1 VSARPA
7 GFRQTKPLTADE
19 ARALTDEIRGDLSA
33 TYLTVAPKI
42 VAAYRGRAWN
52 ALGFTSWDEYCKS
65 EFRGPRMVRF
75 TDEQLDDIVNTLA
88 GEGLP
93 SRGIASAVG
102 IGHATA
108 ARKTRNKTGE
118 VISLNGARRKRED
131 NRGRQQA
138 MADHPAG
145 KALPATI
152 DFAGLK
158 PAETIL
164 LFIAE
169 SGSHGMTYTELCDIL
184 KWRDAPVTGALS
196 TLKRTA
202 KITAGWV
209 RNGHVAWVSAGT
221 DVLA

>member
-75 TDEQLDDIVNTLA
+75 TDAQLDDIVNTLA

-108 ARKTRNKTGE
+108 ARKTRDKTGE

-145 KALPATI
+145 KALPAAPF
-152 DFAGLK
+152 D
-158 PAETIL
+158 PA
-164 LFIAE
+164 
-169 SGSHGMTYTELCDIL
+169 GMTKVEIALAYVEAAAGEGLTYIELCRITE
-184 KWRDAPVTGALS
+184 WRGGQATGALS
-196 TLKRTA
+196 ALYRRGLIRESGQTREGCNA
-202 KITAGWV
+202 WV
-209 RNGHVAWVSAGT
+209 RP
-221 DVLA
+221 